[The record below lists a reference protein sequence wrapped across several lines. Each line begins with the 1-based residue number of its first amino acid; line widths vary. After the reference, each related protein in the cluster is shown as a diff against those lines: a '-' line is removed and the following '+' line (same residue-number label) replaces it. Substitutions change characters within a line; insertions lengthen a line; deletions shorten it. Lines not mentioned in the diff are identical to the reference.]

1 MEKYKVEL
9 RNDEEQQKEA
19 KRQMDFI
26 GEIRK
31 EVEKIE
37 KQIGRPLFSHIKTF
51 GCQMN
56 LEILTTCS

>member
-9 RNDEEQQKEA
+9 RNDEDQMKEA

-56 LEILTTCS
+56 LEILTTCG

>member
-9 RNDEEQQKEA
+9 RNDEDQMKEA

-56 LEILTTCS
+56 LEILTRCS

>member
-9 RNDEEQQKEA
+9 RNDEDQIKEA

-56 LEILTTCS
+56 LEIPTTCS

>member
-9 RNDEEQQKEA
+9 RNDEDQMKEG

-37 KQIGRPLFSHIKTF
+37 KQIWRPLFSHIKTF

-56 LEILTTCS
+56 LKILTTCS

>member
-1 MEKYKVEL
+1 MEKYKIEL
-9 RNDEEQQKEA
+9 RSDEEQQKEA

-26 GEIRK
+26 AEIRK
-31 EVEKIE
+31 EGEAIE
-37 KQIGRPLFSHIKTF
+37 KEIGRPLFSHIKTF

>member
-9 RNDEEQQKEA
+9 KNDEDQMKEA

>member
-1 MEKYKVEL
+1 MEKYKIEL
-9 RNDEEQQKEA
+9 RSDEEQQKEA

-26 GEIRK
+26 AEIRK
-31 EVEKIE
+31 EVEVIE

-56 LEILTTCS
+56 FEILTTCS

>member
-1 MEKYKVEL
+1 MEKYKIEL
-9 RNDEEQQKEA
+9 RSDEEQQKEA

-31 EVEKIE
+31 EVEAIE
-37 KQIGRPLFSHIKTF
+37 KEIGRPLFSHIKTF

-56 LEILTTCS
+56 LETQTTCS

>member
-1 MEKYKVEL
+1 MEKYKIEL
-9 RNDEEQQKEA
+9 RSDEDQMKEA

-56 LEILTTCS
+56 LEILTTCG

>member
-9 RNDEEQQKEA
+9 RNDEDQMKEA

-51 GCQMN
+51 GCQMH

>member
-9 RNDEEQQKEA
+9 RNDEDQMKEA

-56 LEILTTCS
+56 FEILTTCG

>member
-9 RNDEEQQKEA
+9 RNDEDQIKEA

>member
-9 RNDEEQQKEA
+9 RNDEDQMKEA

>member
-1 MEKYKVEL
+1 MEKYKIEL
-9 RNDEEQQKEA
+9 RSDEEQQKEA

-26 GEIRK
+26 AEIRK
-31 EVEKIE
+31 EVEAIE
-37 KQIGRPLFSHIKTF
+37 KQIGRPFFSHIKTF